1 MEWVT
6 TTLLLE
12 QLSDGDEQAWAQL
25 SQRFRTPIVR
35 FVRSLG
41 VPESEAE
48 DVTQEA
54 LLIFLDAYRRG
65 RYAREKGRLS
75 SWLFGLAAQAVK
87 RRGRGARRQ
96 ARELPAPSVFW
107 QELSEPEL
115 RDAWDLEWD
124 RHVFERC
131 LSQVRHELRP
141 DTVAAFELVT
151 LQELSADEVA
161 ARTGLTT
168 NAVYLAKRRVLQ
180 RIQQLREEHEHLAS

>member
-6 TTLLLE
+6 TTMLLS
-12 QLSDGDEQAWAQL
+12 QLADGDEQAWARL

-35 FVRSLG
+35 FVRHLG

-54 LLIFLDAYRRG
+54 LLSFLDAYRRG
-65 RYAREKGRLS
+65 RYDREKGRLS
-75 SWLFGLAAQAVK
+75 SWLFTLAAQAVK

-96 ARELPAPSVFW
+96 AREVPASTVFW
-107 QELSEPEL
+107 DELSQPEL
-115 RDAWDLEWD
+115 RDAWDRQWD

-131 LSQVRHELRP
+131 LSQVRRELRP
-141 DTVAAFELVT
+141 ATVRAFELVA
-151 LQELSADEVA
+151 LEERRAEEVA
-161 ARTGLTT
+161 AETGLTI

-180 RIQQLREEHEHLAS
+180 RIHELQEQHEHFAG